1 MEKEIRRHIRLALSE
16 NMQLADKMYFST
28 GKLSEEDKD
37 FALYLTDGKPNQYTK
52 LICDILYYLKEHDW
66 MGNYKSSA
74 QAAANNALEYKKN
87 VLPIK
92 EWDIYKAENKIG
104 NLISSLESRHAIL
117 AILEELPSV
126 LRRNLSAELRI
137 PRDSKELSELKRLY
151 EYFSEQIS
159 GVYHLNPERR
169 DEILKKLITSKNNT
183 IDRLTDWMD
192 DSDNLIGSAWDSV
205 DKIHEILDEHYGE
218 GEVVAE
224 NERWLVVKV
233 ESAELM
239 KSLGCNSQ
247 WCFSMP
253 LSSQFDQYQH
263 NGIVYWMVKK
273 NDLNSQYV
281 LIGPGDDRLFDREN
295 NSEEG
300 NPYMYLFRWGVPDI
314 ESLDFDDAR
323 PGGEPMRQ
331 IEDAR
336 EEWRQENSKN
346 PRVQQLSLDLAES
359 RRRGKS
365 VPVKVN
371 DSRIYLSQDGNDG
384 FGYKMGVHLKTDG
397 TKIGSVVFRR
407 KNYLKDKGFPEV
419 LELHLG
425 FEEEYQQQGFFQ
437 DVLLELYGNTETPI
451 YLANGRIINK
461 NVFKAINKLD
471 KSRLDVLELPG
482 LGFIVKTK
490 ETLPLQESI
499 ESIPQDYQYDGE
511 IDSLGYT
518 TLYHGGVALPED
530 GILRPGDIFFMT
542 PDIELAQNY
551 ADIRGGEVFTIK
563 VKPEDVNWNT
573 GTGEVELEKGGSI
586 IDMGGFWKIFT

>member
-52 LICDILYYLKEHDW
+52 LICDILYYFKEHDW
-66 MGNYKSSA
+66 RGNYKSSA

-104 NLISSLESRHAIL
+104 HLISSLEYRHAIL

-159 GVYHLNPERR
+159 VVYHLNPERR

-183 IDRLTDWMD
+183 IDRLVSWMD
-192 DSDNLIGSAWDSV
+192 DSDNLIGSAWDSM

-263 NGIVYWMVKK
+263 NGIVYWMIEK

-295 NSEEG
+295 NPEEG

-359 RRRGKS
+359 RNQILAELRRLLGEGLESINLKNYHILYHSTDSDFFNTIQYDNAKKGERFFNPLGNGLYFSTNEKFSRTFGKNTYYYLLPKS
-365 VPVKVN
+365 TKVKKIT
-371 DSRIYLSQDGNDG
+371 DSNWGVVYHSILKRTLKKYGINYDDLDIGEKVMFNRLGNDAPITS
-384 FGYKMGVHLKTDG
+384 L
-397 TKIGSVVFRR
+397 
-407 KNYLKDKGFPEV
+407 NELQEV
-419 LELHLG
+419 LSAPDLG
-425 FEEEYQQQGFFQ
+425 YNLDNVQETIEGVVDNMNAKYGAVWYKNTDYYQQADEILIPALSFNKSLFFK
-437 DVLLELYGNTETPI
+437 D
-451 YLANGRIINK
+451 
-461 NVFKAINKLD
+461 
-471 KSRLDVLELPG
+471 LPG
-482 LGFIVKTK
+482 N
-490 ETLPLQESI
+490 S
-499 ESIPQDYQYDGE
+499 
-511 IDSLGYT
+511 
-518 TLYHGGVALPED
+518 
-530 GILRPGDIFFMT
+530 
-542 PDIELAQNY
+542 
-551 ADIRGGEVFTIK
+551 
-563 VKPEDVNWNT
+563 
-573 GTGEVELEKGGSI
+573 
-586 IDMGGFWKIFT
+586 